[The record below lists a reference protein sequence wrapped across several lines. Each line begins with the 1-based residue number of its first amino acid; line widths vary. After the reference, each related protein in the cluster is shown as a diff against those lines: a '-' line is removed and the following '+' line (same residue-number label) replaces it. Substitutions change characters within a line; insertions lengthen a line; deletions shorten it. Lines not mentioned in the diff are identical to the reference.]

1 MSGSSKPSKVMV
13 VAVEYGGQWCS
24 SGRPEEGVDLVM
36 VVQRVG
42 EEPLEF
48 ARRFMQTLVDL
59 VERGAEIV
67 SAALAV
73 ASAFEVRHLEARCLI
88 ARTLL
93 RTLRG
98 ASGSLHLVAPRDAT
112 ADCRSHLTAIAD
124 GLLEGAPTG
133 SQIRVS
139 YELYRSSSATT
150 ARVDR

>member
-1 MSGSSKPSKVMV
+1 MSESSKQSKVMV
-13 VAVEYGGQWCS
+13 VAVEYGGQWCT

-36 VVQRVG
+36 VVQLVG

-48 ARRFMQTLVDL
+48 ARRFMETLVGL

-73 ASAFEVRHLEARCLI
+73 GSAFDVRHLEARCLI

-98 ASGSLHLVAPRDAT
+98 AKDPLHLVAPRDAT
-112 ADCRSHLTAIAD
+112 ADCRSHLTALVE
-124 GLLEGAPTG
+124 GLLENAGTG